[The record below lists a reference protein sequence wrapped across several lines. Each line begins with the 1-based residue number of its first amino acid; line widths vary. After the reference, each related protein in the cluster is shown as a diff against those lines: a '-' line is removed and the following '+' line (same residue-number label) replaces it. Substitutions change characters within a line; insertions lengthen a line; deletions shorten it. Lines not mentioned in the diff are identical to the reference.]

1 MGGDG
6 AHEQQVVYEGGGVA
20 LQHASLRC
28 KPRSSDVCLLLD
40 HASTE
45 IDEEEGLMWQV
56 MLVCMRY
63 IGVVVPCCAVRLGHV
78 CLVFRKCAG
87 QVIQNML
94 GGTGHL
100 KKIYIKSSCVTCAY
114 VRDGY

>member
-1 MGGDG
+1 MGGGGDS
-6 AHEQQVVYEGGGVA
+6 EQQVIYEGGGVA
-20 LQHASLRC
+20 LQHASPC
-28 KPRSSDVCLLLD
+28 DKQMPSDMCLLLD

-56 MLVCMRY
+56 MLVCVRY

-78 CLVFRKCAG
+78 CLVFRKCAEG
-87 QVIQNML
+87 RVLQNML

-100 KKIYIKSSCVTCAY
+100 KKSIEKAHV
-114 VRDGY
+114 